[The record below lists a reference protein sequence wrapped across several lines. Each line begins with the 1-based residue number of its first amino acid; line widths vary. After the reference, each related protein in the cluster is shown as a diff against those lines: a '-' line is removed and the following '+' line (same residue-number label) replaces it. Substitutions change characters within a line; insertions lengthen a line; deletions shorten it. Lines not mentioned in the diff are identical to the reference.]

1 MSCILP
7 RIDLSGGVS
16 MNMLTK
22 YPGKSSQIASRII
35 ENEAVVVIP
44 QQGVVEVFNNTG
56 SRIWELMDGKKKTEE
71 IIDILI
77 SEFEVSKG
85 ELQADAIVFLQEL
98 AAKKIAVLSDEPTN

>member
-1 MSCILP
+1 
-7 RIDLSGGVS
+7 

-56 SRIWELMDGKKKTEE
+56 SRIWELMDGKKKTQE
-71 IIDILI
+71 IIDILVA
-77 SEFEVSKG
+77 EFEVSQE
-85 ELQADAIVFLQEL
+85 ELQTDTIGFLEEL
-98 AAKKIAVLSDEPTN
+98 ADKKMAVLSDEPTD